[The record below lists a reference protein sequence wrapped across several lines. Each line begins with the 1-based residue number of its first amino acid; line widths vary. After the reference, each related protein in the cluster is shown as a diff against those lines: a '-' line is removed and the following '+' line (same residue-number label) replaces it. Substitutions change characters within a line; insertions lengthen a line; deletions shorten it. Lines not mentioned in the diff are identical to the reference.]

1 MPINI
6 VIGDSANTVGEALHF
21 VTEHL
26 GEFNSARPKWE
37 VVRQFLAPWSYVFR
51 FHKDTPEE
59 VLVEFILRF
68 GGGDVS

>member
-6 VIGDSANTVGEALHF
+6 VIGDSANTVEAAVDF

-59 VLVEFILRF
+59 LLVEFILRF
-68 GGGDVS
+68 GGSNAS